1 MLDCKELAGKE
12 SAEKYELNCKR
23 KSKKKKAW
31 ERMLCAK
38 KAWVNRLTTEKK
50 RGKIT
55 VQHCI
60 EGVKLWYPPEKRYG
74 MRLTRWNVPS
84 YNWAREM
91 GIQVTIRYV
100 PRCHV
105 PVPSLMAPMAA
116 SLKARSLESTPW
128 AAPKVFIQS
137 LIFQATQYLD
147 ANS

>member
-1 MLDCKELAGKE
+1 MGCVSRGETFPAIT
-12 SAEKYELNCKR
+12 
-23 KSKKKKAW
+23 
-31 ERMLCAK
+31 ER
-38 KAWVNRLTTEKK
+38 
-50 RGKIT
+50 G
-55 VQHCI
+55 
-60 EGVKLWYPPEKRYG
+60 
-74 MRLTRWNVPS
+74 
-84 YNWAREM
+84 EM
-91 GIQVTIRYV
+91 GIQVTTRYV